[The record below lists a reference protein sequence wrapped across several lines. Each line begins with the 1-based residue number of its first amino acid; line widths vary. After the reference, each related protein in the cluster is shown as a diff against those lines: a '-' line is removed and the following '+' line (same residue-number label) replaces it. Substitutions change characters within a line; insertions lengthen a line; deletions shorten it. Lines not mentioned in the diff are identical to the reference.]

1 VRDGLDYWPPLP
13 IIVKYA
19 DDRKIVLPTHEDN
32 IVAALAHPNRVC
44 RVEVAVGAWMFE
56 KLSTLMQQPFP
67 ELTHLRLWCNDMQLT
82 APVFTDDFLGG
93 SASRLR
99 SLSLG
104 GISFPALP
112 SILPSATDLVSLRL
126 LEINDADYI
135 SSEVMVTCLSTLPK
149 LEHVTIQFYPFIV
162 GSRRGGQGLF
172 PERTRQLPLT
182 RATLPSLTEFDFLGD
197 GDYLDD
203 FVARIDTPLLEGLH
217 VTVFHDHII
226 EIPHLSEF
234 ILRTGGHTLLNE
246 ATLHADDY
254 SIFITFSQS
263 VATSGEGNRQRFQLG
278 ISFISYESKHWEIFD
293 LALLCGE
300 YLSPPLISGIERL
313 YIGPILTSFTR
324 VWLGKYYNK
333 LWDWLNILSPF
344 RSVES
349 LYVSDLPHFALV
361 MEEIAK
367 KMVVG
372 ELTEEVLPALRM
384 IQFETPSNH
393 TEASIEEFVAMRQ
406 RSGHLLTVHHRTLT
420 VP

>member
-1 VRDGLDYWPPLP
+1 
-13 IIVKYA
+13 
-19 DDRKIVLPTHEDN
+19 
-32 IVAALAHPNRVC
+32 
-44 RVEVAVGAWMFE
+44 
-56 KLSTLMQQPFP
+56 
-67 ELTHLRLWCNDMQLT
+67 
-82 APVFTDDFLGG
+82 
-93 SASRLR
+93 
-99 SLSLG
+99 
-104 GISFPALP
+104 
-112 SILPSATDLVSLRL
+112 
-126 LEINDADYI
+126 
-135 SSEVMVTCLSTLPK
+135 
-149 LEHVTIQFYPFIV
+149 
-162 GSRRGGQGLF
+162 
-172 PERTRQLPLT
+172 
-182 RATLPSLTEFDFLGD
+182 
-197 GDYLDD
+197 
-203 FVARIDTPLLEGLH
+203 
-217 VTVFHDHII
+217 
-226 EIPHLSEF
+226 
-234 ILRTGGHTLLNE
+234 LLNE